1 MISSLLPF
9 FTLAI
14 AYVTW
19 RVARN
24 YFITS
29 PLDNIPGPASVSLLK
44 GMFQHLPRAL
54 WLTWLSFVLGNLGQ
68 LYNRFGWEFMDTIGT
83 RYNKVVKLHGLFGV
97 SDVVQGRS
105 VILLSHS

>member
-44 GMFQHLPRAL
+44 GMFQHLPRAI

-68 LYNRFGWEFMDTIGT
+68 LYNRFGWEFMDTIST